1 MTHRAG
7 QALMY
12 ASGITFGVLGGVFL
26 AFYAASTLTNDPSW
40 FLTAVVIIAAYW
52 WIFPILAVMGFIG
65 WYLGR
70 GTSRGAS
77 IAMAAGGGVFTFAIF
92 FLLALT
98 NFWGPLMASAAL
110 MYVPSLIVL
119 GLGIHSYVSPPVGY
133 YAAGK
138 GPASLILE
146 RRRVLR
152 EAVGVEA
159 QAHSAAEERSR
170 RRVLR

>member
-1 MTHRAG
+1 MVHRAG

-12 ASGITFGVLGGVFL
+12 ASGGTFGVVGAVFL
-26 AFYAASTLTNDPSW
+26 ALYAATAVTNDPSW
-40 FLTAVVIIAAYW
+40 FLTAVVIMVVYW
-52 WIFPILAVMGFIG
+52 WIFPILAVMGFVG

-77 IAMAAGGGVFTFAIF
+77 IAMAAGGGVFTFAVF

-98 NFWGPLMASAAL
+98 NFWGPLVTAAATL
-110 MYVPSLIVL
+110 YIPSLIVL

-133 YAAGK
+133 VAGK
-138 GPASLILE
+138 GPASIILE

-152 EAVGVEA
+152 AADVAGP
-159 QAHSAAEERSR
+159 QAHAAAGERGR